1 MKVGGEYMDIYELKK
16 NLEHIKNK
24 EYVES
29 KRKGNTGVGY
39 TLETLLGIKENNLK
53 TSDFEK
59 IELKSQR
66 KNVSNK
72 ITLFTFN
79 RAVWKIPQKELIERY
94 GYVDTNGRKSLYCT
108 VNTKPNNQGLY
119 LSVHDTTLNLNHVD
133 GTLVAEWKI
142 SNLIETFEK
151 KMPVLVIVFADTR
164 INSNEK
170 EEFWYNEAYF
180 LEHPDVDN
188 FIHLIKND
196 KIIVD
201 IRMHLKNNNSTVR
214 NHGTAFRIDEQFLYL
229 CFGKKERLI

>member
-79 RAVWKIPQKELIERY
+79 RAVWKIPQKGLIEKY
-94 GYVDTNGRKSLYCT
+94 GYVDTNGRK
-108 VNTKPNNQGLY
+108 
-119 LSVHDTTLNLNHVD
+119 
-133 GTLVAEWKI
+133 
-142 SNLIETFEK
+142 
-151 KMPVLVIVFADTR
+151 
-164 INSNEK
+164 
-170 EEFWYNEAYF
+170 
-180 LEHPDVDN
+180 
-188 FIHLIKND
+188 
-196 KIIVD
+196 IIVL
-201 IRMHLKNNNSTVR
+201 HS
-214 NHGTAFRIDEQFLYL
+214 
-229 CFGKKERLI
+229 